1 MRMMIYFKEPSTPM
15 KDNTFLTN
23 AGDII
28 DKTLDVAAMAISK
41 KNQPL

>member
-1 MRMMIYFKEPSTPM
+1 M

-28 DKTLDVAAMAISK
+28 DKTLDVAAMAISR